1 MQVLIVLS
9 VCVAAGSALTVGVR
23 SSIFD
28 CPTVNVTEDFDLNA
42 VSSTPTRDNKC
53 SRNTFSSLA

>member
-9 VCVAAGSALTVGVR
+9 VCLAAASALTVGVR

-28 CPTVNVTEDFDLNA
+28 CPTVNVTEDFDLNS
-42 VSSTPTRDNKC
+42 VSSPPSEAIPLT
-53 SRNTFSSLA
+53 LAAV